1 MFGNFFDPSARTTV
15 ARKDI
20 EEASLNAPAD
30 PAEGILAT
38 FPAQESSTMHS
49 GTMVSYGD
57 RDPVLAIDGMR
68 RDLGAQRKMLDD
80 FYGKLDPLFQKCV
93 SLSQD
98 METIKRE
105 LSLPELKNMFV
116 SNTRFTEVTAD
127 LKLEMKTTQI
137 AANKT
142 GVNGSGL
149 QAMGQQISHAVNNA
163 FMVGSTQQS
172 NSTMP
177 LIEGMRSNLD
187 SLNQQMEAMRQEFNN
202 RLNDM
207 RVEVYQKAQSPR
219 AITDRSSSA
228 EIQEVRA
235 ELKNDIAVLHDL
247 LEHTA
252 LKAGHLAIAAS
263 ECTKEDKAT
272 LFQTLK
278 QKEQQRQMQQYPAM
292 PQTMAYSSPDVF
304 DNLLTRPSIQ
314 PPLTPPGSYG
324 TMEEFTIQLQCAPG
338 DRLGL
343 SLNGQDGRT
352 LLIERI
358 NDGLVKRWNSMSSR
372 DQCQVGDRIV
382 AINGERG
389 DSKALMAIATESVKV
404 GRDLTLKVASVAPS
418 PATFDVRLFCM
429 KDEKLGV
436 SLDCVDNRTLAVT
449 AVNAGL
455 VQDWNARYP
464 DKAISPGDQIVG
476 ANGVTEGPAEI
487 IAETQKG
494 GELILSLRRR
504 ERL

>member
-20 EEASLNAPAD
+20 EAASQNAPAD

-38 FPAQESSTMHS
+38 LPAQESSTMHS

-57 RDPVLAIDGMR
+57 RDPVLAIDGIR

-80 FYGKLDPLFQKCV
+80 FYGKLDPLIQKCV

-116 SNTRFTEVTAD
+116 SNTRFAEVTSD
-127 LKLEMKTTQI
+127 LKLEMKTTQV

-142 GVNGSGL
+142 GVNGSSL

-187 SLNQQMEAMRQEFNN
+187 SLKQQMEAMRQEFNI

-219 AITDRSSSA
+219 AISDRSSST

-263 ECTKEDKAT
+263 ECTKEDKAV

-292 PQTMAYSSPDVF
+292 PQTFPYSSPDVF
-304 DNLLTRPSIQ
+304 DNLLTRPAL
-314 PPLTPPGSYG
+314 PPLSDSGSYG
-324 TMEEFTIQLQCAPG
+324 TVEEFTIQLQCAPG

-382 AINGERG
+382 AVNGERG
-389 DSKALMAIATESVKV
+389 DSKTLMTIATESVKA
-404 GRDLTLKVASVAPS
+404 GRDLTLKVASIA
-418 PATFDVRLFCM
+418 FDVRLFCM

-436 SLDCVDNRTLAVT
+436 SLDCVDQRTLVVT

-455 VQDWNARYP
+455 IQDWNTHHP
-464 DKAISPGDQIVG
+464 DKAISVGDQIVG
-476 ANGVTEGPAEI
+476 ANGVKGGPADI

-494 GELILSLRRR
+494 GELILSVRRR
-504 ERL
+504 GRL